1 MKNKSGQFDHLATR
15 RDQLLT
21 EEDFKKNIG
30 QIKTFFENKK
40 ILVIGGAGSIGSS
53 FIYELVKLNPKTIHI
68 IDPNENGL
76 TNLVRNIRSKEGDRS
91 EVNLISSPLDFGSK
105 ISEQFIKENGPYDSI
120 FNFAAIKHVRSEKDI
135 YSTIHMFDTNVIKQS
150 NFLSFLQDNNLT
162 NKYFAVSTDKAANP
176 VSLMGASKRIMELVL
191 QMKHLIK
198 DEIINIPTS
207 TTRFAN
213 VAFSNGSLL
222 ASFPI
227 RFEKNEPIP
236 APIDI
241 ERYFVSHQESAQIC
255 MLAGSL
261 LNEGNILIPK
271 INDKFKIYSII
282 EVAKNFILEMN
293 RTPVIVDTKED
304 AYKILEKPKSDDY
317 PILSTKPDT
326 SGEKEYEEFIGI
338 NERLIDSEFTNFNIV
353 EHSEFNE
360 KELSK
365 FVTNFNSLLDGET
378 SISKDAL
385 VEEVKKIVRT
395 FNHIETGET
404 LDNRM

>member
-1 MKNKSGQFDHLATR
+1 
-15 RDQLLT
+15 
-21 EEDFKKNIG
+21 
-30 QIKTFFENKK
+30 
-40 ILVIGGAGSIGSS
+40 
-53 FIYELVKLNPKTIHI
+53 
-68 IDPNENGL
+68 
-76 TNLVRNIRSKEGDRS
+76 
-91 EVNLISSPLDFGSK
+91 
-105 ISEQFIKENGPYDSI
+105 
-120 FNFAAIKHVRSEKDI
+120 
-135 YSTIHMFDTNVIKQS
+135 
-150 NFLSFLQDNNLT
+150 
-162 NKYFAVSTDKAANP
+162 
-176 VSLMGASKRIMELVL
+176 
-191 QMKHLIK
+191 
-198 DEIINIPTS
+198 
-207 TTRFAN
+207 
-213 VAFSNGSLL
+213 
-222 ASFPI
+222 
-227 RFEKNEPIP
+227 
-236 APIDI
+236 
-241 ERYFVSHQESAQIC
+241 

-261 LNEGNILIPK
+261 IDEGNILIPK

-365 FVTNFNSLLDGET
+365 FVTDFNSLLDGET

-385 VEEVKKIVRT
+385 VEEVEKIVRT